1 MVRTSRCF
9 ARLLAQFGG
18 PHTPITVQRYLCALH
33 VTGFS
38 FSRFTRCSAISAR
51 AQKMERFYEVIVGD
65 PPIRR
70 FTNQSARE
78 LRVRFF
84 GQGLIFQAVFES
96 EARPA
101 A

>member
-1 MVRTSRCF
+1 
-9 ARLLAQFGG
+9 
-18 PHTPITVQRYLCALH
+18 
-33 VTGFS
+33 
-38 FSRFTRCSAISAR
+38 
-51 AQKMERFYEVIVGD
+51 MERLYEAIVGD

-84 GQGLIFQAVFES
+84 GQGLIVQAIFES

>member
-1 MVRTSRCF
+1 
-9 ARLLAQFGG
+9 
-18 PHTPITVQRYLCALH
+18 VQRYLCDLH
-33 VTGFS
+33 ATGFS

-51 AQKMERFYEVIVGD
+51 AKKMEHLYEVIVGD

-70 FTNQSARE
+70 FTNQRARE

-84 GQGLIFQAVFES
+84 GQGLIFPAIFES

>member
-9 ARLLAQFGG
+9 ARLLGQFGG
-18 PHTPITVQRYLCALH
+18 PHTPVTVQRNLCDLH

-51 AQKMERFYEVIVGD
+51 AKKMEHLYEQIVGD

-84 GQGLIFQAVFES
+84 GQGLIFQAIFES
-96 EARPA
+96 EPRPTA
-101 A
+101 